1 MQGVVAPRPIALA
14 STVDEE
20 GRVNLSPFSFF
31 NMVSTR
37 PPILVFSPSRRVRD
51 NTTKHTLENIE
62 AVREV
67 VINIVDYGMVEQVSL
82 ASCEYPEGVNE
93 FVKSGLTPIPSVKVK
108 PPRVKESPA
117 SFECKVNQII
127 SLGEEGGAG
136 NIIVCE
142 VLLLHLKNEILDPVT
157 TIDPQ
162 KVDAVARM
170 GADYY
175 CRARGEN
182 IFVVPKPNQKLGI
195 GFDQLPEALLKST
208 VLTGNDLARLANL
221 EKIPS
226 DQLHPVATSD
236 ASIHQQAKKLLAE
249 GKVEEAWRLLLQVS
263 DNS

>member
-14 STVDEE
+14 STVDKD
-20 GRVNLSPFSFF
+20 GRMNLSPFSFF

-37 PPILVFSPSRRVRD
+37 PPILIFSPSRRVRD

-67 VINIVDYGMVEQVSL
+67 VINIVDYSMVEQVSL

-93 FVKSGLTPIPSVKVK
+93 FVKSGLTELPSVKVT

-142 VLLLHLKNEILDPVT
+142 VLLLHLKNEILDAAT

-162 KVDAVARM
+162 KLDAVARM
-170 GADYY
+170 GSDFY
-175 CRARGEN
+175 CRAHGSN

-195 GFDQLPEALLKST
+195 GFDQLPEAILKSH
-208 VLTGNDLARLANL
+208 VLTANDLARLANI
-221 EKIPS
+221 EKIPT
-226 DQLHPVATSD
+226 DKLHPVATSD
-236 ASIHQQAKKLLAE
+236 EAIHHQAKQLLAE
-249 GKVEEAWRLLLQVS
+249 GKVEDAWKVLLQI
-263 DNS
+263 N